1 MHGITEKKCGIS
13 ALKEMLEVFLEIS
26 NLKECLRLMPKLYN
40 HQGIVRIDEE
50 KIQNPRVKH
59 NRVSVIIGLTTE
71 I

>member
-1 MHGITEKKCGIS
+1 MEKKCGVS
-13 ALKEMLEVFLEIS
+13 AFKEMLELFSFFEIS
-26 NLKECLRLMPKLYN
+26 DLKDSLHLMPKLYN

-59 NRVSVIIGLTTE
+59 NRVSVIIELTTE